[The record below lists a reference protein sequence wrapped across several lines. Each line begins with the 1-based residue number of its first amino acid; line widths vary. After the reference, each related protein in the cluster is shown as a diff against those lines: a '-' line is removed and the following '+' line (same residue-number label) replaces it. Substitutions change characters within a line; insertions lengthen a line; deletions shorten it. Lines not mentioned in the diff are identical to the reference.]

1 MMAAPIRV
9 AFAIDNMEAGGTELN
24 AVRLA
29 ERLDRDRFTLR
40 VVCMRGEGPLAARYA
55 AAGIPIESFPIR
67 SLCSRSAIR
76 QGARLARFLRL
87 QRVAILHAHDI
98 YSNAFA
104 VPWAR
109 AVGVR
114 TIASRRWWEGF
125 QSPAW
130 RLTSRLSYRAAHA
143 VLANS
148 GSIGRLLCEGEG
160 VPPARVFVV
169 PNFLDESAFERPAP
183 ALLTALRQELGLEG
197 AAPIVGIVANL
208 LPVKDHATLLR
219 AAAILR
225 RRWPQLRV
233 VLVGDGPCLPDL
245 RILAASLGLDGAV
258 VFAGR
263 RPNTPNLHHLFDIS
277 VLCSTSE
284 GLPNSVLEAMAA
296 SRPLVATNVGAVA
309 DAVIDRETGLLVAPA
324 DHEQLAAALDEL
336 SGDTVRAARIGRAA
350 AARARAHYSPGAA
363 VDALERLYRRLVAKN
378 TQDREDERTISPDNR
393 PTERAGLRQAAAGEP
408 ADTVRRPAASRV
420 S

>member
-1 MMAAPIRV
+1 MAAPIRV

-29 ERLDRDRFTLR
+29 ERLDRDRFSLR
-40 VVCMRGEGPLAARYA
+40 VVCLRAEGPLVARYV

-67 SLCSRSAIR
+67 SLYSRSAVR
-76 QGARLARFLRL
+76 QGARLARFLRSH
-87 QRVAILHAHDI
+87 RVAILHAHDI

-109 AVGVR
+109 VAGAR

-148 GSIGRLLCEGEG
+148 ASIGRLLVEAQG
-160 VPPARVFVV
+160 VPPARVAVV

-183 ALLTALRQELGLEG
+183 GLLTALRQELRLEG
-197 AAPIVGIVANL
+197 AAPVVGIVANL
-208 LPVKDHATLLR
+208 LPVKDHATLLL

-225 RRWPQLRV
+225 RRRPELRV
-233 VLVGDGPCLPDL
+233 VLVGDGPCRADL
-245 RILAASLGLDGAV
+245 EALAASLGLGGAI

-263 RPNTPNLHHLFDIS
+263 RPNVPNLHHLFDIS

-284 GLPNSVLEAMAA
+284 GLPNSILEAMAA
-296 SRPLVATNVGAVA
+296 SRPVVATKVGAVS
-309 DAVIDRETGLLVAPA
+309 DAVIDRETGNIVAPA

-350 AARARAHYSPGAA
+350 AARARTHYSARAA
-363 VDALERLYRRLVAKN
+363 VDALESLYLRLVK
-378 TQDREDERTISPDNR
+378 ISRDSR
-393 PTERAGLRQAAAGEP
+393 PTALAGDRRGAAGEP